1 MQAIIYPITPFDA
14 TVGGNIKF
22 SWSGSQ
28 NQVNVI
34 IKSGSDEVYSATVT
48 TNLHEVTIP
57 QGGES
62 SLENGK
68 VYSAFIR
75 VRDSAGVWSEVQPLG
90 SRFLCLQTPE
100 FGIANIPSSNTIPSS
115 AYTFSV
121 AYSQQNGE
129 KLSSWSISLYSVDKV
144 EISQSGL
151 QYNIAN
157 VEAGDGSIS
166 ANESWTFSGFDDN
179 VSYFIRAHGKTVN
192 GINLD
197 TGYLS
202 ITAQLKSSKIFTQLE
217 VDNMPD
223 QGGIYI
229 HSNIVS
235 SEGKV
240 YNADG
245 VEVDPIGE
253 GLVVSGPY
261 RNPLNNEWTNGGY
274 GIDLR
279 PDYYMVYNDGFIID
293 SDFSMSLIF
302 FGMQPN
308 DEIQTLSIKDGDE
321 DVLVHIYYRI
331 GKFTANVNQACF
343 ELVVDNP
350 KNYVYF
356 SNAIE
361 RPTDTEK
368 VGLVIIRSGG
378 AFYLY
383 CAKNVDQTYEAS
395 VGGSVG

>member
-14 TVGGNIKF
+14 TVGGSIRF

-28 NQVNVI
+28 SQVSVV

-48 TNLHEVTIP
+48 TNLHEVAIP
-57 QGGES
+57 AGS
-62 SLENGK
+62 NLENGN

-75 VRDSAGVWSEVQPLG
+75 VKDSAGVWSEVQPLG

-100 FGIANIPSSNTIPSS
+100 FGISNIPSSNTIPSS
-115 AYTFSV
+115 AYTFSI
-121 AYSQQNGE
+121 AYAQQNGE
-129 KLSSWSISLYSVDKV
+129 KLSSWSVSLYSADKI

-157 VEAGDGSIS
+157 TEGENGSIS

-179 VSYFIRAHGKTVN
+179 VSYFIRALGRTVN
-192 GINLD
+192 GISLD

-217 VDNMPD
+217 VDNMPE

-240 YNADG
+240 YNAEG
-245 VEVDPIGE
+245 VEVDPITE
-253 GLVVSGPY
+253 GLVVTGPY
-261 RNPLNNEWTNGGY
+261 RDPLTNEWTNGGY

-279 PDYYMVYNDGFIID
+279 PDYYMTYNDGFEID

-302 FGMQPN
+302 YGMKPN
-308 DEIQTLSIKDGDE
+308 DEIQTFTILDGE
-321 DVLVHIYYRI
+321 EEVLVHVYYRA
-331 GKFTANVNQACF
+331 GKFSANTNQACF
-343 ELVVDNP
+343 ELVVDNA
-350 KNYVYF
+350 KRYVYF
-356 SNAIE
+356 SNIIE
-361 RPTDTEK
+361 RPSETDK
-368 VGLVIIRSGG
+368 IGLVIIRSGG